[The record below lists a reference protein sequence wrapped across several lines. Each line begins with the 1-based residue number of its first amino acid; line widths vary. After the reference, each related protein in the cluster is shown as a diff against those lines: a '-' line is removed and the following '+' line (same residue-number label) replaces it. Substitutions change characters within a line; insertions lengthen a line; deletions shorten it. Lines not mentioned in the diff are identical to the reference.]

1 MKRSGR
7 HTDLATLALAA
18 CLAGAAGCG
27 AQPTASAESALP
39 LAAAQEA
46 LAEIDSADV
55 RSRIAIIAHDSM
67 GGRATPSRGLDMT
80 ARYVAAQFE
89 AFGLEPAFGD
99 DFIQTYPTGGSA
111 PAPNVAAVL
120 RGSDPALRDSYL
132 VFSAHMDHVGT
143 GAPDATGDSIYNGAD
158 DDASGTAAVIE
169 IAEAFASMGV
179 RPGRSIIFLTV
190 SGEEGGLWG
199 SQAFVESGGIPTR
212 SMAANVNI
220 DMIGRNAA
228 DSVVAIGI
236 RYSDLGQ
243 RIRRIAG
250 EHPDLGLA
258 VIDDPWPDQRFF
270 FRSDHYNFA
279 SAGVPA
285 IFLFAGTHADYHM
298 PSDEVDLIDADKVAR
313 IARLAFR
320 LGLDVATDPRAPEW
334 TREGLSEVRPRNR
347 N

>member
-1 MKRSGR
+1 M
-7 HTDLATLALAA
+7 TLAS
-18 CLAGAAGCG
+18 CLAGAGGCG
-27 AQPTASAESALP
+27 TQPGASAESVPPIHAEQAAL
-39 LAAAQEA
+39 EA
-46 LAEIDSADV
+46 IDTTDV
-55 RSRIAIIAHDSM
+55 RQRIGIISHDSM

-89 AFGLEPAFGD
+89 SFGLEPAFGNG
-99 DFIQTYPTGGSA
+99 FIQSYSTGASA

-120 RGSDPALRDSYL
+120 RGSDPALRDSYI
-132 VFSAHMDHVGT
+132 VFSAHMDHVGI

-169 IAEAFASMGV
+169 LAEAFATLDAA
-179 RPGRSIIFLTV
+179 PARSVIFLTV

-199 SQAFVESGGIPTR
+199 SQAFVDSGGIPVR
-212 SMAANVNI
+212 NMAANVNI
-220 DMIGRNAA
+220 DMIGRNAP

-236 RYSDLGQ
+236 RYSDLGA
-243 RIRRIAG
+243 RIRRIAAA
-250 EHPDLGLA
+250 HPDLGLT
-258 VIDDPWPDQRFF
+258 VVDDPWPDEQFF

-285 IFLFAGTHADYHM
+285 LFLFAGTHDDYHM
-298 PSDEVDLIDADKVAR
+298 PSDEVDLIDADKIVR

-320 LGLDVATDPRAPEW
+320 LGLDVATDPQAPEW
-334 TREGLSEVRPRNR
+334 TRDGLTEVRPGNR